1 MNKFL
6 NFSFRYYLKS
16 NKIYFILIC
25 IILFLNQ
32 SKIFAEDYSLN
43 FNGTNEYVIVPF
55 DSTMN
60 PSGDFSVSA
69 WVKLS
74 NKNEYRSAVTSRS
87 ETVNGNQ
94 TGGYMLYISDANK
107 WQFWNGFGD
116 TAGFWKQANS
126 DRRIIENTWQMQT
139 VTYDHSNTLMRLYVD
154 GELLKQ
160 NSSASLVANT
170 DKPLY
175 IGAGRTNKHPHDA
188 LPPDF
193 YFNGRIDDVAIW
205 NTTLSA
211 AEIVQLYN
219 SGETLY
225 AGDNYGDYTS
235 AGSLQEYWTMDTE
248 VSGENNGS
256 GTTLFGEKNNND
268 GSFVN
273 TPDWDDTDFPGTVP
287 TLSSSSPVDDE
298 TNVLTDT
305 NIVLNFSEIIKVNT
319 GNITLKK
326 TSDDSV
332 VEIFDINGSNVS
344 LSSTTQ
350 ITIDPTDLLE
360 NSTEYYILIDA
371 TAIVD
376 LSRNNFEGISLTTAL
391 SFSTAGAAAS
401 NSLDDPLD
409 DKDVV
414 ASIEAQTEAPK
425 KVVQHVTTP
434 IFNRLNWIRGYETD
448 ENLSAQNIKFNIANP
463 KIDKILNIIH
473 QTVSLNK
480 IPNRLEDDWLFWSEG
495 SISVGRVGETS
506 TSSFKEIDTNAITIG
521 WDKKIDQKKIHG
533 YAITYTKDDVKVGDN
548 GSTLDVDS
556 YSFSTYATFHRK
568 ENSYIEGILGTSR
581 LDLKN
586 KRVKNSNSLTG
597 DRNGKQ
603 FFGSIHYINTIT
615 KENVNISPNLRLDL
629 SYTKLTDY
637 TETGTNALNYHE
649 QTVET
654 AGIYGG
660 FAFNK
665 EVFKDDYII
674 RPTAG
679 FELGID
685 LSPSSD
691 VSLNYVSD
699 PNTKY
704 TKSID
709 QQGEESV
716 KGKIGFDL
724 LKDNGWSLMAF
735 YERNQ
740 SENSH
745 SDTFYFLAGYVVSKD
760 EEYAME
766 LDENKTSLV
775 YKRNLDG
782 FEIKFDS
789 GYELFTENPDYELF
803 LKLTSKF

>member
-1 MNKFL
+1 MLSIIKF
-6 NFSFRYYLKS
+6 
-16 NKIYFILIC
+16 YFFYFLFFLGLINSS
-25 IILFLNQ
+25 I
-32 SKIFAEDYSLN
+32 AEDYSLS
-43 FNGTNEYVIVPF
+43 FNGTNEYVSVPF

-60 PSGDFSVSA
+60 PSGNFSVSA

-74 NKNEYRSAVTSRS
+74 NKNAYRSAVTSRS

-107 WQFWNGFGD
+107 WQFWNGDGATD
-116 TAGFWKQANS
+116 GTWAQANGS
-126 DRRIIENTWQMQT
+126 TRIVQNTWQMQT
-139 VTYDHSNTLMRLYVD
+139 VTYDHANTHMRLYVD
-154 GELLKQ
+154 GVLVAQ
-160 NSSASLVANT
+160 NNSASLVANT

-175 IGAGRTNKHPHDA
+175 IGAGRTNKHPHDVD
-188 LPPDF
+188 PPQF
-193 YFNGRIDDVAIW
+193 HFNGKIDDVAIW
-205 NTTLSA
+205 NAMLSSD
-211 AEIVQLYN
+211 EIVQLYN

-225 AGDNYGDYTS
+225 AGDNYGNYTS
-235 AGSLQEYWTMDTE
+235 SGSLQEYWTMDTE
-248 VSGENNGS
+248 VSGENNGT

-268 GSFVN
+268 GTFVN
-273 TPDWDDTDFPGTVP
+273 TPDWDNADFPGTVP
-287 TLSSSSPVDDE
+287 SLSSSSPADDE
-298 TNVLTDT
+298 TNVLTDI

-332 VEIFDINGSNVS
+332 VEIFDINGANVS
-344 LSSTTQ
+344 LSSNTQ
-350 ITIDPTDLLE
+350 ITIDPTDFLE
-360 NSTEYYILIDA
+360 KNTDYYVLIDA

-376 LSRNNFEGISLTTAL
+376 LSRNNYGGISNKTTYN
-391 SFSTAGAAAS
+391 FSTGGKGAT
-401 NSLDDPLD
+401 NPLD

-425 KVVQHVTTP
+425 KVLQHITTP

-448 ENLSAQNIKFNIANP
+448 NNLNSQKIKFNIVNP
-463 KIDKILNIIH
+463 KIDKILNIIPE
-473 QTVSLNK
+473 TVSLNK
-480 IPNRLEDDWLFWSEG
+480 IPTRLEDDWLFWSEG

-548 GSTLDVDS
+548 GSTLDVES

-568 ENSYIEGILGTSR
+568 ENSYVEGILGTSK
-581 LDLKN
+581 LDLRN
-586 KRVKNSNSLTG
+586 KRVKNNNSLKG

-603 FFGSIHYINTIT
+603 FFGSIHYINTISNE
-615 KENVNISPNLRLDL
+615 KVNISPNLRLDL

-637 TETGTNALNYHE
+637 TETGSNAISYDE

-654 AGIYGG
+654 AGIFGG
-660 FAFNK
+660 FTFNK

-674 RPTAG
+674 RPSAG
-679 FELGID
+679 FELGLD
-685 LSPSSD
+685 LSPNSD
-691 VSLNYVSD
+691 ISLNYVSD

-709 QQGEESV
+709 QQGEESI
-716 KGKIGFDL
+716 KGKVGFDL

-740 SENSH
+740 SQNRH
-745 SDTFYFLAGYVVSKD
+745 SDTFYFLTGYVVSKD
-760 EEYAME
+760 EEYVMKI
-766 LDENKTSLV
+766 DENKTSLV
-775 YKRNLDG
+775 YKKNIDG
-782 FEIKFDS
+782 IDIKFDS
-789 GYELFTENPDYELF
+789 GYELFTENPDYYF
-803 LKLTSKF
+803 NLKLTRNF

>member
-1 MNKFL
+1 MLEANKT
-6 NFSFRYYLKS
+6 N
-16 NKIYFILIC
+16 
-25 IILFLNQ
+25 
-32 SKIFAEDYSLN
+32 EDTPQFW
-43 FNGTNEYVIVPF
+43 FNG
-55 DSTMN
+55 
-60 PSGDFSVSA
+60 
-69 WVKLS
+69 K
-74 NKNEYRSAVTSRS
+74 
-87 ETVNGNQ
+87 
-94 TGGYMLYISDANK
+94 
-107 WQFWNGFGD
+107 
-116 TAGFWKQANS
+116 
-126 DRRIIENTWQMQT
+126 
-139 VTYDHSNTLMRLYVD
+139 
-154 GELLKQ
+154 
-160 NSSASLVANT
+160 
-170 DKPLY
+170 
-175 IGAGRTNKHPHDA
+175 
-188 LPPDF
+188 
-193 YFNGRIDDVAIW
+193 IDEVAIW
-205 NTTLSA
+205 SSTLSA
-211 AEIVQLYN
+211 DEITQLYN

-225 AGDNYGDYTS
+225 AGENYGDYTS
-235 AGSLQEYWTMDTE
+235 ASSLGEYWTMDDIVET
-248 VSGENNGS
+248 GNGS
-256 GTTLFGEKNNND
+256 GTTLFGEINDND
-268 GSFVN
+268 GTLNGGPSSS
-273 TPDWDDTDFPGTVP
+273 TDFPGTVP
-287 TLSSSSPVDDE
+287 SLSSSSPVDDE

-350 ITIDPTDLLE
+350 ITIDPTDFLE
-360 NSTEYYILIDA
+360 KNTEYYVLIDA

-376 LSRNNFEGISLTTAL
+376 LSRNNYAGISNKTTYN
-391 SFSTAGAAAS
+391 FSTGGTGAS
-401 NSLDDPLD
+401 NPLD

-425 KVVQHVTTP
+425 KVVQHVTSP

-448 ENLSAQNIKFNIANP
+448 ENLSAQKIKFNIANP
-463 KIDKILNIIH
+463 KIEKILNVIP

-480 IPNRLEDDWLFWSEG
+480 IPTRLEDDWLFWSEG

-548 GSTLDVDS
+548 GSTLDVDA

-586 KRVKNSNSLTG
+586 KRVKNNNSLTG

-637 TETGTNALNYHE
+637 TETGTNAINYHE

-660 FAFNK
+660 FTFNK

-679 FELGID
+679 FELGLD

-709 QQGEESV
+709 QQGEESI

-745 SDTFYFLAGYVVSKD
+745 SDTFYFLTGYVVSKD

-789 GYELFTENPDYELF
+789 GYELFTENPDYEF
-803 LKLTSKF
+803 NLKLTSKF

>member
-6 NFSFRYYLKS
+6 NLSFRQYLKS
-16 NKIYFILIC
+16 KINYFIWIC
-25 IILFLNQ
+25 IILFFNQ
-32 SKIFAEDYSLN
+32 NKTFAEDYSLS
-43 FNGTNEYVIVPF
+43 FNGTNEYVSVPF
-55 DSTMN
+55 NSTMN

-69 WVKLS
+69 WVKLTNS
-74 NKNEYRSAVTSRS
+74 SKYRSAVTSRS

-107 WQFWNGFGD
+107 WQFWNGHGD
-116 TAGFWKQANS
+116 TEGFWAQANS
-126 DRRIIENTWQMQT
+126 DRRIVQNTWQMQT
-139 VTYDHSNTLMRLYVD
+139 VTYDHANTHMRLYVD
-154 GELLKQ
+154 GVLVAQNNSETLL
-160 NSSASLVANT
+160 ANT

-188 LPPDF
+188 LPPQF
-193 YFNGRIDDVAIW
+193 YFNGNIDDVAIW

-235 AGSLQEYWTMDTE
+235 SGSLQEYWTMDSE

-256 GTTLFGEKNNND
+256 GTTLFGERNNND
-268 GSFVN
+268 GTFVN
-273 TPDWDDTDFPGTVP
+273 TPDWDSSDYPGTDP

-298 TNVLTDT
+298 TNVLTDI
-305 NIVLNFSEIIKVNT
+305 NIVLNFSEIIKVNS

-332 VEIFDINGSNVS
+332 VETFDINGSNVS
-344 LSSTTQ
+344 LSSNTQ
-350 ITIDPTDLLE
+350 ITIDPTDFLE
-360 NSTEYYILIDA
+360 KNTEYYVLIDA

-376 LSRNNFEGISLTTAL
+376 LSRNNYAGISSTTAL
-391 SFSTAGAAAS
+391 SFSTGGTGAS
-401 NSLDDPLD
+401 NPLD

-414 ASIEAQTEAPK
+414 ALIEAQTEAPK
-425 KVVQHVTTP
+425 KVVQHVTSP
-434 IFNRLNWIRGYETD
+434 IFNRLNWIRGYEID
-448 ENLSAQNIKFNIANP
+448 DNLSAQKIKLNIANP
-463 KIDKILNIIH
+463 KIEKILNMIP

-480 IPNRLEDDWLFWSEG
+480 IPSRSEDDWLFWSEG
-495 SISVGRVGETS
+495 SIGVGRVGETS
-506 TSSFKEIDTNAITIG
+506 SSSFKEIDTNSITLG
-521 WDKKIDQKKIHG
+521 WDKKNNQKTIHG
-533 YAITYTKDDVKVGDN
+533 YAITYKKEDVKVGDN
-548 GSTLDVDS
+548 GSTLDVKS
-556 YSFSTYATFHRK
+556 YSLSTYATFHQK
-568 ENSYIEGILGTSR
+568 ENSYMEGIIGTSI

-586 KRVKNSNSLTG
+586 KRVKNSNSLNG

-603 FFGSIHYINTIT
+603 LYGSIHYINTIS
-615 KENVNISPNLRLDL
+615 KKNINISPNLRFDL
-629 SYTKLTDY
+629 SYTKLADY
-637 TETGTNALNYHE
+637 TETGSNAIKYHE
-649 QTVET
+649 QVVET
-654 AGIYGG
+654 AGVYGG

-679 FELGID
+679 FELGLD

-699 PNTKY
+699 PNSKY

-709 QQGEESV
+709 QQGEKSI
-716 KGKIGFDL
+716 KGKVGFDL
-724 LKDNGWSLMAF
+724 LKENGWSLMAF

-745 SDTFYFLAGYVVSKD
+745 SDTFYFLTGYVVSKD
-760 EEYAME
+760 EEYTME
-766 LDENKTSLV
+766 LNENKTLLV
-775 YKRNLDG
+775 YKRNIDG
-782 FEIKFDS
+782 FEIKFDT
-789 GYELFTENPDYELF
+789 GYELFTENPLYELN

>member
-6 NFSFRYYLKS
+6 NLSFRQYLKS
-16 NKIYFILIC
+16 KTYYFIWIC
-25 IILFLNQ
+25 IILFFNQ
-32 SKIFAEDYSLN
+32 NKTFAEDYSLS
-43 FNGTNEYVIVPF
+43 FNGTNEYVSVPF
-55 DSTMN
+55 NSTMN

-69 WVKLS
+69 WVKLTNS
-74 NKNEYRSAVTSRS
+74 SKYRSAVTSRS

-107 WQFWNGFGD
+107 WQFWNGHGD
-116 TAGFWKQANS
+116 TEGFWAQANS
-126 DRRIIENTWQMQT
+126 DRRIVQNTWQMQT
-139 VTYDHSNTLMRLYVD
+139 VTYDHANTHMRLYVD
-154 GELLKQ
+154 GVLVAQ
-160 NSSASLVANT
+160 NNSETLVANT

-188 LPPDF
+188 LPPQF
-193 YFNGRIDDVAIW
+193 YFNGNIDDVAIW

-235 AGSLQEYWTMDTE
+235 SGSLQEYWTMDSE

-256 GTTLFGEKNNND
+256 GTTLFGERNNND
-268 GSFVN
+268 GTFVN
-273 TPDWDDTDFPGTVP
+273 TPDWDSSDYPGTDP

-298 TNVLTDT
+298 TNVLTDI
-305 NIVLNFSEIIKVNT
+305 NIVLNFSEIIKVNS

-332 VEIFDINGSNVS
+332 VETFDINGSNVS
-344 LSSTTQ
+344 LSSNTQ
-350 ITIDPTDLLE
+350 ITIDPTDFLE
-360 NSTEYYILIDA
+360 KNTEYYVLIDA

-376 LSRNNFEGISLTTAL
+376 LSRNNYAGISSTTAL
-391 SFSTAGAAAS
+391 SFSTGGTGAS
-401 NSLDDPLD
+401 NPFD
-409 DKDVV
+409 DKDVL
-414 ASIEAQTEAPK
+414 ALIEAQTEAPK
-425 KVVQHVTTP
+425 KVVQHVTSP
-434 IFNRLNWIRGYETD
+434 VFNRLNWIRGYEID
-448 ENLSAQNIKFNIANP
+448 DNLSAQKIKLNIANP
-463 KIDKILNIIH
+463 KIEKILNMIP

-480 IPNRLEDDWLFWSEG
+480 IPSRSEDDWLFWSEG
-495 SISVGRVGETS
+495 SIGVGRVGETS
-506 TSSFKEIDTNAITIG
+506 SSSFKEIDTNSITLG
-521 WDKKIDQKKIHG
+521 WDKKNNQKTIHG
-533 YAITYTKDDVKVGDN
+533 YAITYKKEDVKVGDN
-548 GSTLDVDS
+548 GSTLDVKS
-556 YSFSTYATFHRK
+556 YSLSTYATFHQK
-568 ENSYIEGILGTSR
+568 ENSYIEGIIGTSI

-586 KRVKNSNSLTG
+586 KRVKNSNSLNG

-603 FFGSIHYINTIT
+603 LYGSIHYINTIS
-615 KENVNISPNLRLDL
+615 KKNINISPNLRFDL
-629 SYTKLTDY
+629 SYTKLADY
-637 TETGTNALNYHE
+637 TETGSNAIKYHE
-649 QTVET
+649 QVVET
-654 AGIYGG
+654 AGVYGG

-679 FELGID
+679 FELGLD

-709 QQGEESV
+709 QQGEKNI
-716 KGKIGFDL
+716 KGKVGFDL
-724 LKDNGWSLMAF
+724 LKENGWSLMAF

-745 SDTFYFLAGYVVSKD
+745 SDTFYFLTGYVVSKD
-760 EEYAME
+760 EEYTME
-766 LDENKTSLV
+766 LNENKTLLV

-789 GYELFTENPDYELF
+789 GYELFTENPVYEF
-803 LKLTSKF
+803 NLKLSSRF

>member
-6 NFSFRYYLKS
+6 YFSFKYYLKS

-25 IILFLNQ
+25 LILFLSQ
-32 SKIFAEDYSLN
+32 SKIFAEDYSLS
-43 FNGTNEYVIVPF
+43 FNGTNEYVSVPF

-69 WVKLS
+69 WVKLTNS
-74 NKNEYRSAVTSRS
+74 NKYRSAVTSRS

-94 TGGYMLYISDANK
+94 TGGYMLYVSSANR
-107 WQFWNGFGD
+107 WQFWNGHGS
-116 TAGFWKQANS
+116 TEGYWAQVNAS
-126 DRRIIENTWQMQT
+126 ERIVQNTWHMQT
-139 VTYDHSNTLMRLYVD
+139 VTYDHSSTTMKLYVD
-154 GELLKQ
+154 GVFLEENTSESLL
-160 NSSASLVANT
+160 ANT

-268 GSFVN
+268 GTFVN
-273 TPDWDDTDFPGTVP
+273 TPDWDDADFPGTVP
-287 TLSSSSPVDDE
+287 TLSSSSPADDE
-298 TNVLTDT
+298 TNVLTDV
-305 NIVLNFSEIIKVNT
+305 NIVLNFSELIKLNT

-332 VEIFDINGSNVS
+332 VEVFDINGSNVS

-350 ITIDPTDLLE
+350 ITIDPTDFLE
-360 NSTEYYILIDA
+360 KSTDYYVLIDA

-376 LSRNNFEGISLTTAL
+376 LSRNNYGGISSKTTYN
-391 SFSTAGAAAS
+391 FSTGGTGAS
-401 NSLDDPLD
+401 NPFD

-425 KVVQHVTTP
+425 KVLQHVTTP
-434 IFNRLNWIRGYETD
+434 VFNRLNWIRGYESDDDLT
-448 ENLSAQNIKFNIANP
+448 AQKIKFNIANP
-463 KIDKILNIIH
+463 KIEKILNIIP

-480 IPNRLEDDWLFWSEG
+480 IPTRLEDDWLFWSEG

-548 GSTLDVDS
+548 GSTLDVDA

-586 KRVKNSNSLTG
+586 KRVKNNNSLTG

-603 FFGSIHYINTIT
+603 FFWIN
-615 KENVNISPNLRLDL
+615 
-629 SYTKLTDY
+629 
-637 TETGTNALNYHE
+637 
-649 QTVET
+649 
-654 AGIYGG
+654 
-660 FAFNK
+660 
-665 EVFKDDYII
+665 
-674 RPTAG
+674 
-679 FELGID
+679 
-685 LSPSSD
+685 
-691 VSLNYVSD
+691 SLH
-699 PNTKY
+699 KY
-704 TKSID
+704 
-709 QQGEESV
+709 
-716 KGKIGFDL
+716 
-724 LKDNGWSLMAF
+724 
-735 YERNQ
+735 Y
-740 SENSH
+740 
-745 SDTFYFLAGYVVSKD
+745 
-760 EEYAME
+760 
-766 LDENKTSLV
+766 
-775 YKRNLDG
+775 
-782 FEIKFDS
+782 
-789 GYELFTENPDYELF
+789 
-803 LKLTSKF
+803 

>member
-1 MNKFL
+1 MLSIIKF
-6 NFSFRYYLKS
+6 
-16 NKIYFILIC
+16 YFFYFLFFLGLINSS
-25 IILFLNQ
+25 I
-32 SKIFAEDYSLN
+32 AEDYSLS
-43 FNGTNEYVIVPF
+43 FNGTNEYVSVPF

-60 PSGDFSVSA
+60 PSGNFSVSA

-74 NKNEYRSAVTSRS
+74 NKNAYRSAVTSRS

-94 TGGYMLYISDANK
+94 TGGYMLYISNANK
-107 WQFWNGFGD
+107 WQFWNGFGN
-116 TAGFWKQANS
+116 TGGLWKQANS
-126 DRRIIENTWQMQT
+126 STRIIENTWQMQT
-139 VTYDHSNTLMRLYVD
+139 VTYDHANTHMRLYVD
-154 GELLKQ
+154 GVLVAQ
-160 NSSASLVANT
+160 NNSASLVANT

-175 IGAGRTNKHPHDA
+175 IGAGRTNKHPHDVD
-188 LPPDF
+188 PPQF
-193 YFNGRIDDVAIW
+193 HFNGKIDDVAIW
-205 NTTLSA
+205 NAMLSSD
-211 AEIVQLYN
+211 EIVQLYN

-225 AGDNYGDYTS
+225 AGDNYGNYTS
-235 AGSLQEYWTMDTE
+235 SGSLQEYWTMDTE
-248 VSGENNGS
+248 VSGENNGT

-268 GSFVN
+268 GTFVN
-273 TPDWDDTDFPGTVP
+273 TPDWDDADFPGTVP
-287 TLSSSSPVDDE
+287 SLSSSSPADDE
-298 TNVLTDT
+298 TNVLTDI

-332 VEIFDINGSNVS
+332 VEIFDINGANVS
-344 LSSTTQ
+344 LSSNTQ
-350 ITIDPTDLLE
+350 ITIDPTDFLE
-360 NSTEYYILIDA
+360 KNTDYYVLIDA

-376 LSRNNFEGISLTTAL
+376 LSRNNYGGISNKTTYN
-391 SFSTAGAAAS
+391 FSTGGKGAT
-401 NSLDDPLD
+401 NPLD

-425 KVVQHVTTP
+425 KVLQHITTP

-448 ENLSAQNIKFNIANP
+448 NNLNSQKIKFNLVNP
-463 KIDKILNIIH
+463 KIDKILNIIPE
-473 QTVSLNK
+473 TVSLNK
-480 IPNRLEDDWLFWSEG
+480 IPTRLEDDWLFWSEG

-548 GSTLDVDS
+548 GSTLDVES

-586 KRVKNSNSLTG
+586 KRVKNNNSLTG

-603 FFGSIHYINTIT
+603 FFGSIHYINTISNE
-615 KENVNISPNLRLDL
+615 KVNISPNLRLDL

-637 TETGTNALNYHE
+637 TETGSNAISYDE

-654 AGIYGG
+654 AGIFGG
-660 FAFNK
+660 FTFNK

-674 RPTAG
+674 RPSAG
-679 FELGID
+679 FELGLD
-685 LSPSSD
+685 LSPNSD
-691 VSLNYVSD
+691 ISLNYVSD

-709 QQGEESV
+709 QQGEESI
-716 KGKIGFDL
+716 KGKVGFDL

-740 SENSH
+740 SQNRH
-745 SDTFYFLAGYVVSKD
+745 SDTFYFLTGYVVSKD
-760 EEYAME
+760 EEYVMKI
-766 LDENKTSLV
+766 DENKTSLV
-775 YKRNLDG
+775 YKKNIDG
-782 FEIKFDS
+782 VDIKFDS
-789 GYELFTENPDYELF
+789 GYELFTENPDYYF
-803 LKLTSKF
+803 NLKLTRNF

>member
-6 NFSFRYYLKS
+6 NLSFRQYLKS
-16 NKIYFILIC
+16 KINYFIWIS

-32 SKIFAEDYSLN
+32 NKIFAEDYSLS
-43 FNGTNEYVIVPF
+43 FNGTNEYVSVPF
-55 DSTMN
+55 NSTMN

-69 WVKLS
+69 WVKLTNS
-74 NKNEYRSAVTSRS
+74 NKYRSAVTSRS

-107 WQFWNGFGD
+107 WQFWNGHGD
-116 TAGFWKQANS
+116 TDGFWAQANS
-126 DRRIIENTWQMQT
+126 DRRIVQNTWQMQT
-139 VTYDHSNTLMRLYVD
+139 VTYDHANTHMRLYVD
-154 GELLKQ
+154 GVLVAQNNSETLL
-160 NSSASLVANT
+160 ANT

-188 LPPDF
+188 LPPQF
-193 YFNGRIDDVAIW
+193 YFNGNIDDVAIW

-225 AGDNYGDYTS
+225 AGENYGDYTS
-235 AGSLQEYWTMDTE
+235 SGSLQEYWTMDSE
-248 VSGENNGS
+248 VSGESNGS
-256 GTTLFGEKNNND
+256 GTTLFGERNNND

-273 TPDWDDTDFPGTVP
+273 TPDWDSSDYPGTDP

-298 TNVLTDT
+298 TNVLTDI
-305 NIVLNFSEIIKVNT
+305 NIVLNFSEIIKVNS

-332 VEIFDINGSNVS
+332 VETFDINGSNVS
-344 LSSTTQ
+344 LSSNTQ
-350 ITIDPTDLLE
+350 ITIDPTDFLE
-360 NSTEYYILIDA
+360 KDTEYYVLIDA

-376 LSRNNFEGISLTTAL
+376 LSRNNYAGISSTTAL
-391 SFSTAGAAAS
+391 SFSTGGTGAS
-401 NSLDDPLD
+401 NPLD

-414 ASIEAQTEAPK
+414 ALIEAQTEAPK
-425 KVVQHVTTP
+425 KVVQHVTSP
-434 IFNRLNWIRGYETD
+434 IFNRLNWIRGYEID
-448 ENLSAQNIKFNIANP
+448 DNLSAQKIKLNIANP
-463 KIDKILNIIH
+463 KIEKILNIIP

-480 IPNRLEDDWLFWSEG
+480 IPSRSENDWLFWSEG
-495 SISVGRVGETS
+495 SIGVGRVGETS
-506 TSSFKEIDTNAITIG
+506 SSSFKEIDTNSVTLG
-521 WDKKIDQKKIHG
+521 WDKKKNQKTIHG
-533 YAITYTKDDVKVGDN
+533 YAITYTKEDVKVGDN
-548 GSTLDVDS
+548 GSTLDVHS
-556 YSFSTYATFHRK
+556 YSFSTYTTFHQK
-568 ENSYIEGILGTSR
+568 ENSYIEGILGTSI
-581 LDLKN
+581 LDLEN
-586 KRVKNSNSLTG
+586 KRVKNSNSSTG
-597 DRNGKQ
+597 DRNAKQ
-603 FFGSIHYINTIT
+603 LFGSIHYINTISKKNT
-615 KENVNISPNLRLDL
+615 NISPNLRFDL
-629 SYTKLTDY
+629 SYTKLADY
-637 TETGTNALNYHE
+637 TETGSNAIKYHE
-649 QTVET
+649 QIVET
-654 AGIYGG
+654 AGVYGG

-679 FELGID
+679 FELGLD

-709 QQGEESV
+709 QQGEKSI
-716 KGKIGFDL
+716 KGKVGFDL

-745 SDTFYFLAGYVVSKD
+745 SDTFYFLTGYVVSKD
-760 EEYAME
+760 EEYTME
-766 LDENKTSLV
+766 LNENKTLLV
-775 YKRNLDG
+775 YKRKIDG
-782 FEIKFDS
+782 FEIKFDT
-789 GYELFTENPDYELF
+789 GYELFTENPLYEF
-803 LKLTSKF
+803 NLKLTSKF

>member
-1 MNKFL
+1 MFNFKKFYL
-6 NFSFRYYLKS
+6 NFFNFL
-16 NKIYFILIC
+16 FFLGLINYS
-25 IILFLNQ
+25 L
-32 SKIFAEDYSLN
+32 AADYSLS
-43 FNGTNEYVIVPF
+43 FNGTDEYVSVPF

-74 NKNEYRSAVTSRS
+74 NKNAYRSAVTSRS

-94 TGGYMLYISDANK
+94 TGGYMLYISNANK
-107 WQFWNGFGD
+107 WQFWNGFGN
-116 TAGFWKQANS
+116 TGGLWKQANS
-126 DRRIIENTWQMQT
+126 STRIIENTWQMQT
-139 VTYDHSNTLMRLYVD
+139 VTYDHANTHMRLYVD
-154 GELLKQ
+154 GVLVAQ
-160 NSSASLVANT
+160 NNSASLVANT

-175 IGAGRTNKHPHDA
+175 IGAGRTNKHPHDVD
-188 LPPDF
+188 PPQF
-193 YFNGRIDDVAIW
+193 HFNGKIDDVAIW
-205 NTTLSA
+205 NAMLSSD
-211 AEIVQLYN
+211 EIVQLYN

-225 AGDNYGDYTS
+225 AGDNYGNYTS
-235 AGSLQEYWTMDTE
+235 SGSLQEYWTMDTE
-248 VSGENNGS
+248 VSGENNGT

-268 GSFVN
+268 GTFVN
-273 TPDWDDTDFPGTVP
+273 TPDWDDADFPGTVP
-287 TLSSSSPVDDE
+287 SLSSSSPADDE
-298 TNVLTDT
+298 TNVLTDI

-332 VEIFDINGSNVS
+332 VEIFDINGANVS
-344 LSSTTQ
+344 LSSNTQ
-350 ITIDPTDLLE
+350 ITIDPTDFLE
-360 NSTEYYILIDA
+360 KNTDYYVLIDA

-376 LSRNNFEGISLTTAL
+376 LSRNNYGGISNKTTYN
-391 SFSTAGAAAS
+391 FSTGGKGAT
-401 NSLDDPLD
+401 NPLD

-425 KVVQHVTTP
+425 KVLQHITTP

-448 ENLSAQNIKFNIANP
+448 NNLNSQKIKFNLVNP
-463 KIDKILNIIH
+463 KIDKILNIIPE
-473 QTVSLNK
+473 TVSLNK
-480 IPNRLEDDWLFWSEG
+480 IPTRLEDDWLFWSEG

-548 GSTLDVDS
+548 GSTLDVES

-568 ENSYIEGILGTSR
+568 ENSYVEGILGTSK
-581 LDLKN
+581 LDLRN
-586 KRVKNSNSLTG
+586 KRVKNNNSLKG

-603 FFGSIHYINTIT
+603 FFGSIHYINTISNE
-615 KENVNISPNLRLDL
+615 KVNISPNLRLDL

-637 TETGTNALNYHE
+637 TETGSNAISYDE

-654 AGIYGG
+654 AGIFGG
-660 FAFNK
+660 FTFNK

-674 RPTAG
+674 RPSAG
-679 FELGID
+679 FELGLD
-685 LSPSSD
+685 LSPNSD
-691 VSLNYVSD
+691 ISLNYVSD

-709 QQGEESV
+709 QQGEESI
-716 KGKIGFDL
+716 KGKVGFDL

-740 SENSH
+740 SQNRH
-745 SDTFYFLAGYVVSKD
+745 SDTFYFLTGYVVSKD
-760 EEYAME
+760 EEYVMKI
-766 LDENKTSLV
+766 DENKTSLV
-775 YKRNLDG
+775 YKKNIDG
-782 FEIKFDS
+782 VDIKFDS
-789 GYELFTENPDYELF
+789 GYELFTENPDYYF
-803 LKLTSKF
+803 NLKLTRNF

>member
-6 NFSFRYYLKS
+6 YFSFKYYLKS

-25 IILFLNQ
+25 VILFLSQ
-32 SKIFAEDYSLN
+32 SKIFAEDYSLS
-43 FNGTNEYVIVPF
+43 FNGTNEYVSVPF

-69 WVKLS
+69 WVKLTNS
-74 NKNEYRSAVTSRS
+74 NKYRSAVTSRS

-94 TGGYMLYISDANK
+94 TGGYMLYVSSANR
-107 WQFWNGFGD
+107 WQFWNGHGS
-116 TAGFWKQANS
+116 TEGYWAQVNAS
-126 DRRIIENTWQMQT
+126 ERIVQNTWHMQT
-139 VTYDHSNTLMRLYVD
+139 VTYDHSSTTMKLYVD
-154 GELLKQ
+154 GVFLEENTSESLL
-160 NSSASLVANT
+160 ANT

-268 GSFVN
+268 GTFVN
-273 TPDWDDTDFPGTVP
+273 TPDWDDADFPGTVP
-287 TLSSSSPVDDE
+287 TLSSSSPADDE
-298 TNVLTDT
+298 TNVLTDV
-305 NIVLNFSEIIKVNT
+305 NIVLNFSELIKLNT

-332 VEIFDINGSNVS
+332 VEVFDINGSNVS

-350 ITIDPTDLLE
+350 ITIDPTDFLE
-360 NSTEYYILIDA
+360 KSTDYYVLIDA

-376 LSRNNFEGISLTTAL
+376 LSRNNYGGISSKTTYN
-391 SFSTAGAAAS
+391 FSTGGTGAS
-401 NSLDDPLD
+401 NPFD

-425 KVVQHVTTP
+425 KVLQHVTTP
-434 IFNRLNWIRGYETD
+434 VFNRLNWIRGYESDDDLT
-448 ENLSAQNIKFNIANP
+448 AQKIKFNIANP
-463 KIDKILNIIH
+463 KIEKILNIIP

-480 IPNRLEDDWLFWSEG
+480 IPTRLEDDWLFWSEG

-548 GSTLDVDS
+548 GSTLDVDA

-586 KRVKNSNSLTG
+586 KRVKNNNSLTG

-603 FFGSIHYINTIT
+603 FFGSIHYINTIR

-637 TETGTNALNYHE
+637 TETGSNAINYHE

-660 FAFNK
+660 FTFNK
-665 EVFKDDYII
+665 EVFKDNYII

-679 FELGID
+679 FELGLD

-709 QQGEESV
+709 QQGEESI

-724 LKDNGWSLMAF
+724 LNDNGLSLMAF

-745 SDTFYFLAGYVVSKD
+745 SDTFYFLTGYVVSKN

-766 LDENKTSLV
+766 LNENKTSLV

-782 FEIKFDS
+782 FEIKFNS
-789 GYELFTENPDYELF
+789 GYELFTENPDYEF
-803 LKLTSKF
+803 NLKLTSKF